1 MEMGEAVAKMNRLRE
16 GNRWEKSERQGG
28 ERERQKKKEMEEPTR
43 QAVGAPEK
51 GGAGEAE
58 TEAEGGEGRRSR
70 GTDREVRVRG

>member
-1 MEMGEAVAKMNRLRE
+1 MGEAVAKMNRLRE

-28 ERERQKKKEMEEPTR
+28 ERERQKKKRWRSPR
-43 QAVGAPEK
+43 DRLWGRREK